1 MPRRFSFLG
10 RDLAVDFGTSRLRI
24 LAPGEGVVFD
34 VPSAVAYDTRSGR
47 ILAYGDDALRMRG
60 RTPPSV
66 ETVHPIKEGT
76 VAEFEIARWLL
87 GHGLAAVCGP
97 SRLNRPRAVLSIP
110 QGGTDVTRR
119 ALADTCLQAGA
130 RDVQLVDSS
139 LAAAYGAGLPIHE
152 ASGAMLVDI
161 GAGST
166 EVAVLALNEVIGC
179 RRSTVAGDAFDAAIM
194 DHFRHEHCLGL
205 SRSAAEDLKIR
216 IGAAADSPTIPPE
229 KFPVHGRQLRTGL
242 PATVRVT
249 SDEIARAVRRPLLS
263 LIDSV
268 GQVLDG
274 CPPELSQDLA
284 DRGIVLT
291 GAGAL
296 LHGLREQLEE
306 ATGLPVLLAE
316 DPGTATVRGSG
327 LYAAAYQTTRKE
339 RARASEVRV
348 PENVAS

>member
-10 RDLAVDFGTSRLRI
+10 RDLAIDFGTSRLRI
-24 LAPGEGVVFD
+24 LVPGQGVVFD

-47 ILAYGDDALRMRG
+47 ILAYGDNALRMRG
-60 RTPPSV
+60 RTPPNV
-66 ETVHPIKEGT
+66 DTVRPIKEGT

-87 GHGLAAVCGP
+87 GHGLAAVCGS

-139 LAAAYGAGLPIHE
+139 LAAAYGAGLPVQE
-152 ASGAMLVDI
+152 ASGTMLVDI

-166 EVAVLALNEVIGC
+166 EVAVLALGEVIGC
-179 RRSTVAGDAFDAAIM
+179 RRSPIAGDAFDLAII

-216 IGAAADSPTIPPE
+216 IGAAADTPTIPPE
-229 KFPVHGRQLRTGL
+229 RFPVHGRQLRTGL

-249 SDEIARAVRRPLLS
+249 ADEIARAVKRPLNT
-263 LIDSV
+263 LIDAV

-306 ATGLPVLLAE
+306 TTGLPVLLAE
-316 DPGTATVRGSG
+316 EPGTATVRGNG
-327 LYAAAYQTTRKE
+327 LYASAYQLTRK
-339 RARASEVRV
+339 ARAQADEARV
-348 PENVAS
+348 PANVAT